1 MCFGLEC
8 FGKSVTHFNN
18 RIKLT
23 KNLMHQGF
31 FVTLAFLSLTIKLW
45 GIFAILKVTKK
56 PSFIILF
63 VNKVTGLQKRKKTL
77 ETSGKIIEN
86 IFVSVLS

>member
-1 MCFGLEC
+1 MSFGLEC

-45 GIFAILKVTKK
+45 GTFAILKVTKK
-56 PSFIILF
+56 TLF
-63 VNKVTGLQKRKKTL
+63 HYPVSKQSDRFAKK
-77 ETSGKIIEN
+77 EKYH
-86 IFVSVLS
+86 